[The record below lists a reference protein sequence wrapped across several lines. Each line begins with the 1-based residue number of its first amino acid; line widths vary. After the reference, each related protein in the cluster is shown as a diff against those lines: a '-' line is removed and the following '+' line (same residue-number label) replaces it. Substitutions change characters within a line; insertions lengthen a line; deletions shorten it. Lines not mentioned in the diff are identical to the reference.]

1 MFVRTD
7 IVILFL
13 LGILPNMISFDR
25 LLGGVMNLAENL
37 PIPEIFTE
45 PVIVAETNSVVL
57 VS

>member
-1 MFVRTD
+1 
-7 IVILFL
+7 
-13 LGILPNMISFDR
+13 MISFDR